1 MTASRDEIS
10 ALIEANNEACRQYNG
25 TRRALE
31 KAVWEAREKH
41 DPQAGE
47 VWHVLLPYSSYVK
60 GVIPAIKTATVWVT
74 DPAYLGETDIEDGYI
89 PESGAIPLERLT
101 EVPTFNP
108 KEN

>member
-1 MTASRDEIS
+1 MTINYDEIL
-10 ALIEANNEACRQYNG
+10 ALIEVNDCAREHYN
-25 TRRALE
+25 RARLALE
-31 KAVWEAREKH
+31 KAVWEAREAH
-41 DPQAGE
+41 NPQAGE

-60 GVIPAIKTATVWVT
+60 GVIPAIKTSTVWVT

-89 PESGAIPLERLT
+89 PESAAIPLERLT